1 MPYYQDFHCYQFIL
15 FKFGY
20 NFGNLNLYIPLQLV
34 YVFCAVI
41 FLIILSFFVNKKL
54 KLLALV
60 GTYSM
65 ELYITHSII
74 VMGVYDYKLKSPVEI
89 VVYFVASIIFSI
101 VIKFIVQ
108 KSFKKRK

>member
-1 MPYYQDFHCYQFIL
+1 M
-15 FKFGY
+15 
-20 NFGNLNLYIPLQLV
+20 QLV
-34 YVFCAVI
+34 YVFFVVI
-41 FLIILSFFVNKKL
+41 FLVVLSLFINRKL

-65 ELYITHSII
+65 ELYITHEII
-74 VMGVYDYKLKSPVEI
+74 VIGVYDYKLKSPVEI